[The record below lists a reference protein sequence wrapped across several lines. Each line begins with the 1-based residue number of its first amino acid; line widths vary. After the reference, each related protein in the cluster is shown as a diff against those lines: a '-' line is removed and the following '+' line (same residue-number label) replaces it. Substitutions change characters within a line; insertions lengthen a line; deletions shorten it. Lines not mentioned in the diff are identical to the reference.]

1 VRTDDAFTPHP
12 QAFAGRLR
20 GNAAFLSA
28 NHSTLSIAEA
38 QAIVKALESAADHVE
53 AFFATRTSEPSL
65 QPLQQSPWDYARE
78 LHDNYDAG
86 HLWHQYAVSLW
97 QRIKT
102 LETPSATYTRE
113 LRIEDSEQYAPVFLF
128 VATGEGQTDY
138 RLCYSP
144 FEVRQAYVD
153 FVTGDEASPA
163 HRDEVDEFMARFEKD
178 REWDRDRI
186 LCSLYCG
193 HVQVLR
199 FPAKLFAEPRSHVQP
214 CETLNAAPQ
223 EPKVG
228 PASTDSPADI
238 ATPAGAAP
246 SSIAPTA
253 GAYRWIADASAL
265 LRDIRETGWYR
276 ISSFDS
282 VKARMEEM
290 LMGVPRPQARSAIA
304 PRQTGPLTLDTDDAI
319 YFYEQNHYYLSN
331 FSAFKVS
338 FAGLIFDTS
347 EHAYHWNR
355 FPHGSPERTII
366 RESAS
371 AHDAFRFAQEHK
383 ASQLPNW
390 DAIKVQAMREILRA
404 KARQH
409 EYVRR
414 KLLETGERTL
424 IENSWRDPYWGWGPN
439 RDGQNM
445 LGKLWMEVRAEL
457 RRTDGGG
464 ARE

>member
-246 SSIAPTA
+246 SSI
-253 GAYRWIADASAL
+253 GARMPDGEARL
-265 LRDIRETGWYR
+265 LHDVLNMARETLFIG
-276 ISSFDS
+276 I
-282 VKARMEEM
+282 K
-290 LMGVPRPQARSAIA
+290 
-304 PRQTGPLTLDTDDAI
+304 
-319 YFYEQNHYYLSN
+319 
-331 FSAFKVS
+331 
-338 FAGLIFDTS
+338 
-347 EHAYHWNR
+347 
-355 FPHGSPERTII
+355 GSPEELQRSLG
-366 RESAS
+366 RLNLACK
-371 AHDAFRFAQEHK
+371 AH
-383 ASQLPNW
+383 W
-390 DAIKVQAMREILRA
+390 DWHTA
-404 KARQH
+404 
-409 EYVRR
+409 
-414 KLLETGERTL
+414 TL
-424 IENSWRDPYWGWGPN
+424 
-439 RDGQNM
+439 M
-445 LGKLWMEVRAEL
+445 
-457 RRTDGGG
+457 TGGG
-464 ARE
+464 PDGKV

>member
-1 VRTDDAFTPHP
+1 V
-12 QAFAGRLR
+12 
-20 GNAAFLSA
+20 
-28 NHSTLSIAEA
+28 
-38 QAIVKALESAADHVE
+38 
-53 AFFATRTSEPSL
+53 SEPL
-65 QPLQQSPWDYARE
+65 PPIQQSPWDYARD
-78 LHDNYDAG
+78 LGDNYDAG
-86 HLWHQYAVSLW
+86 HLWHQYAVILW
-97 QRIKT
+97 QRIKA
-102 LETPSATYTRE
+102 LE
-113 LRIEDSEQYAPVFLF
+113 
-128 VATGEGQTDY
+128 
-138 RLCYSP
+138 
-144 FEVRQAYVD
+144 
-153 FVTGDEASPA
+153 
-163 HRDEVDEFMARFEKD
+163 
-178 REWDRDRI
+178 
-186 LCSLYCG
+186 
-193 HVQVLR
+193 
-199 FPAKLFAEPRSHVQP
+199 
-214 CETLNAAPQ
+214 
-223 EPKVG
+223 
-228 PASTDSPADI
+228 
-238 ATPAGAAP
+238 
-246 SSIAPTA
+246 
-253 GAYRWIADASAL
+253 
-265 LRDIRETGWYR
+265 
-276 ISSFDS
+276 
-282 VKARMEEM
+282 
-290 LMGVPRPQARSAIA
+290 RPSAIA